1 MKIAAVCAVLV
12 CLLPAMSHA
21 APIDLGALTCDKY
34 ENEIM
39 NAPAA
44 SQHEDA
50 VDVVMWLFGFA
61 VAKSGAHVMYGDA
74 LQQFGNSLDIEC
86 KVHPN
91 TSLLDTLAT
100 VKLANTNPM
109 DLDTLGCAT
118 FEARH
123 VEMAQS
129 DPQSANTIMMWLLG
143 YSVGKVG
150 GRILDSNSLTAF
162 AAGLAN
168 QCTQH
173 PDSTLYDAV
182 TSVKLPKQKK

>member
-21 APIDLGALTCDKY
+21 APIYLGALTCDKY

-91 TSLLDTLAT
+91 NSLLDTLAT

-129 DPQSANTIMMWLLG
+129 DPQSANTIICGCWVIRSARSAGVFSIRVPLPR
-143 YSVGKVG
+143 SQ
-150 GRILDSNSLTAF
+150 RDSRTDARSIPTAR
-162 AAGLAN
+162 
-168 QCTQH
+168 
-173 PDSTLYDAV
+173 ST
-182 TSVKLPKQKK
+182 TR